1 MIHEFRVMLGS
12 FPADCLECWRD
23 ACTTTEDV
31 DQNFIGDCCNCVN
44 GACVSQIAEAQNSL
58 GQCCTE
64 AFGNI
69 HSLIS
74 APQSESGSDI
84 CSPDN
89 YPFTE
94 PGDID
99 PIPPD
104 NVVTLPP
111 GSYVVPSFQFD
122 CTGCVDTVIV
132 QGKIDGYSYIK
143 DNPIPINITMNFM
156 IWSQFVDN
164 SEEEDDSLYRLSR
177 SVSMT
182 VTEDN
187 IEPENAAVQQLS
199 IEFSAI
205 NELCFNKNE
214 VFGFSF
220 GNESGLRVIL
230 SAEAE
235 DGGSTIT
242 LSSSSDT
249 TCPELNDFQ
258 TVYSSIADRPP
269 LMAILTSKCLI
280 YMSVHAYM
288 ALICT
293 HPGPPQVSPSTSLHP
308 SSVDTIPTTASIDSP
323 SSSSEIES
331 TSSST
336 LMPTSSQP
344 PVVVTADTKFSGPP
358 VLLIAAS
365 SGSAAIVLLI
375 TVGII
380 VTLFIVIGSGR
391 VTNNLQQGDV
401 AVASNQAY
409 GVLGHKDYELEA
421 THGNEQENEN
431 ETYDSIASG
440 RVTTNLQ
447 QREVAVAAPNQAYGV
462 LGHQENENETY
473 DSVGSGRVATNLQ
486 QGEVAVASNQAYG
499 VLGHQENE
507 NETYDSVGSGRV
519 ATNLQQ
525 GEVAVA
531 SNQAYGVFET

>member
-1 MIHEFRVMLGS
+1 MIHNKFRVMLGS

-31 DQNFIGDCCNCVN
+31 DQNFISDCCNCVN
-44 GACVSQIAEAQNSL
+44 GACVSQIAEAQGPL

-74 APQSESGSDI
+74 APQSESSDI

-94 PGDID
+94 LGDIV

-111 GSYVVPSFQFD
+111 GSYVVPNFQFD

-132 QGKIDGYSYIK
+132 QGKIDGYSK
-143 DNPIPINITMNFM
+143 DNPINITMNFM
-156 IWSQFVDN
+156 IWSQFADR

-230 SAEAE
+230 STEAE

-242 LSSSSDT
+242 LSSSNDT

-269 LMAILTSKCLI
+269 LMAILISKCLN
-280 YMSVHAYM
+280 YLSVHASW
-288 ALICT
+288 L
-293 HPGPPQVSPSTSLHP
+293 
-308 SSVDTIPTTASIDSP
+308 
-323 SSSSEIES
+323 
-331 TSSST
+331 
-336 LMPTSSQP
+336 
-344 PVVVTADTKFSGPP
+344 
-358 VLLIAAS
+358 
-365 SGSAAIVLLI
+365 
-375 TVGII
+375 
-380 VTLFIVIGSGR
+380 
-391 VTNNLQQGDV
+391 
-401 AVASNQAY
+401 
-409 GVLGHKDYELEA
+409 
-421 THGNEQENEN
+421 
-431 ETYDSIASG
+431 
-440 RVTTNLQ
+440 
-447 QREVAVAAPNQAYGV
+447 
-462 LGHQENENETY
+462 
-473 DSVGSGRVATNLQ
+473 
-486 QGEVAVASNQAYG
+486 
-499 VLGHQENE
+499 
-507 NETYDSVGSGRV
+507 
-519 ATNLQQ
+519 
-525 GEVAVA
+525 
-531 SNQAYGVFET
+531 

>member
-1 MIHEFRVMLGS
+1 MIRNKFRVMLGS

-31 DQNFIGDCCNCVN
+31 DQNFISDCCNCVN
-44 GACVSQIAEAQNSL
+44 GACVSQIAEAQGPL

-69 HSLIS
+69 HSLLS
-74 APQSESGSDI
+74 APQSESSSDI

-89 YPFTE
+89 YPFKE

-99 PIPPD
+99 PIPTD
-104 NVVTLPP
+104 DVVTLPP

-230 SAEAE
+230 STE

-258 TVYSSIADRPP
+258 TLYSSIADRPP
-269 LMAILTSKCLI
+269 LMAILISKCLN
-280 YMSVHAYM
+280 YMSVHASW
-288 ALICT
+288 L
-293 HPGPPQVSPSTSLHP
+293 
-308 SSVDTIPTTASIDSP
+308 
-323 SSSSEIES
+323 
-331 TSSST
+331 
-336 LMPTSSQP
+336 
-344 PVVVTADTKFSGPP
+344 
-358 VLLIAAS
+358 
-365 SGSAAIVLLI
+365 
-375 TVGII
+375 
-380 VTLFIVIGSGR
+380 
-391 VTNNLQQGDV
+391 
-401 AVASNQAY
+401 
-409 GVLGHKDYELEA
+409 
-421 THGNEQENEN
+421 
-431 ETYDSIASG
+431 
-440 RVTTNLQ
+440 
-447 QREVAVAAPNQAYGV
+447 
-462 LGHQENENETY
+462 
-473 DSVGSGRVATNLQ
+473 
-486 QGEVAVASNQAYG
+486 
-499 VLGHQENE
+499 
-507 NETYDSVGSGRV
+507 
-519 ATNLQQ
+519 
-525 GEVAVA
+525 
-531 SNQAYGVFET
+531 